1 MLKNRSLQVKMIKDD
16 DSDIVNYSPPIDY
29 RDLAKV
35 VTKSVSTCI
44 VVYVTADTLRRAAIY
59 FLSAKV

>member
-16 DSDIVNYSPPIDY
+16 NSDIVGYSPPIDY

-44 VVYVTADTLRRAAIY
+44 VVYVTADTARRVVIWAI
-59 FLSAKV
+59 SAKF